1 MSSTYRVKVNPD
13 NSTFEI
19 TSLDIFTLEID
30 VSGIYMSETDL
41 PEWVKRKLSAL
52 SFCDWEERSTNSLV
66 GVGKRINEHV
76 FYIYN

>member
-1 MSSTYRVKVNPD
+1 MNETYRVKVNPD

-30 VSGIYMSETDL
+30 VSGVYMSETDL

-52 SFCDWEERSTNSLV
+52 SFCGWEERSTSSLV

-76 FYIYN
+76 FYVYK